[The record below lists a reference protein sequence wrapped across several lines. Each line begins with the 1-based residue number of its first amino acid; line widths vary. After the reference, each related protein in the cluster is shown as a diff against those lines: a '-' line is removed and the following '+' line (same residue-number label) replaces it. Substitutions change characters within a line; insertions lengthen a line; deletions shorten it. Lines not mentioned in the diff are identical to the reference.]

1 LAVVVA
7 TSFSASRS
15 FLLTSESVTE
25 GHPDK
30 VCDQVSDAVLD
41 GMLTQDAHARV
52 ACETAITKGLCV
64 VIGEVTT
71 HAELDIQRTIR
82 DTIRGIGYNSEEIGF
97 DADHALIQVYLKEQS
112 PDIAAS
118 VNHSLEEREGTLEDD
133 PFELQGAGDQGMMI
147 GFACR
152 ETPELMPLTISLAHR
167 LARRLADTRR
177 DGSLPFLRP
186 DGKTQVTVEYEYGKP
201 KRIEAVVV
209 STHHAVNVS
218 QKDIDE
224 GVRELVINPVLKGM
238 LIDAHTKIMV
248 NPSGKFIVGGP
259 AADAG
264 LTGRKIIV
272 DTYGGIARHGGGAFS
287 GKDPSKVDRSAA
299 YAARHVA
306 KNLVAAGLV
315 ERCEVQVS
323 YAIGRAHP
331 TSVAVETFGTASV
344 AEPELLELVRRH
356 FDLRPAAIIANM
368 DLMRPIYRPTAA
380 YGHFGRDDLGV
391 PWETTNRAEALR
403 ADASVLSHSV
413 D

>member
-1 LAVVVA
+1 M
-7 TSFSASRS
+7 
-15 FLLTSESVTE
+15 TSESVTE

-41 GMLTQDAHARV
+41 GMLAQDPDARV

-82 DTIRGIGYNSEEIGF
+82 DTIRDIGYNSEEIGF

-118 VNHSLEEREGTLEDD
+118 VNHSLEEREGTLDD
-133 PFELQGAGDQGMMI
+133 DAFELQGAGDQGMMI
-147 GFACR
+147 GFACH

-167 LARRLADTRR
+167 LARRLSQTRK

-186 DGKTQVTVEYEYGKP
+186 DGKTQVTVEYDHGVP
-201 KRIEAVVV
+201 KRIEAIVV
-209 STHHAVNVS
+209 STHHAPGVS
-218 QKDIDE
+218 QKEIAD
-224 GVRELVINPVLKGM
+224 GVHSLVIDPVLKG
-238 LIDAHTKIMV
+238 LVVDKNTKIMV
-248 NPSGKFIVGGP
+248 NPSGQFILGGP

-272 DTYGGIARHGGGAFS
+272 DTYGGVARHGGGAFS

-306 KNLVAAGLV
+306 KNIVAAGFAD
-315 ERCEVQVS
+315 RCEVQVS

-331 TSVAVETFGTASV
+331 TSIAVETFGTSTIS
-344 AEPELLELVRRH
+344 EDELLEMVRRH
-356 FDLRPAAIIANM
+356 FDLRPGAIIANM
-368 DLMRPIYRPTAA
+368 KLKRPIYQPTAA
-380 YGHFGRDDLGV
+380 YGHFGQDDLGV
-391 PWETTNRAEALR
+391 AWELTDRAEAMR
-403 ADASVLSHSV
+403 ADAPVRTRAHT
-413 D
+413 

>member
-1 LAVVVA
+1 M
-7 TSFSASRS
+7 
-15 FLLTSESVTE
+15 TSESVTE

-41 GMLTQDAHARV
+41 GMLAQDLDARV

-82 DTIRGIGYNSEEIGF
+82 DTIRDIGYNSEEIGF

-133 PFELQGAGDQGMMI
+133 AFELQGAGDQGMMI

-167 LARRLADTRR
+167 LAKRLAQTRK

-186 DGKTQVTVEYEYGKP
+186 DGKTQVTVEYDLGIP
-201 KRIEAVVV
+201 KRIEAIVV
-209 STHHAVNVS
+209 STHHAPGVS
-218 QKDIDE
+218 QKEIAD
-224 GVRELVINPVLKGM
+224 GVHSLVIDPVLKG
-238 LIDAHTKIMV
+238 LVVDKNTKIMV
-248 NPSGKFIVGGP
+248 NPSGQFIVGGP

-272 DTYGGIARHGGGAFS
+272 DTYGGVARHGGGAFS

-306 KNLVAAGLV
+306 KNIVAAGFAD
-315 ERCEVQVS
+315 RCEVQVS

-331 TSVAVETFGTASV
+331 TSIAVEAFGTSTV
-344 AEPELLELVRRH
+344 SEDELLELVRRH
-356 FDLRPAAIIANM
+356 FDLRPGAIIANM
-368 DLMRPIYRPTAA
+368 KLKRTIYKPTAA
-380 YGHFGRDDLGV
+380 YGHFGREDLGV
-391 PWETTNRAEALR
+391 AWELTDRAEAMR
-403 ADASVLSHSV
+403 ADTPVRTRAHT
-413 D
+413 

>member
-1 LAVVVA
+1 MA

-41 GMLTQDAHARV
+41 GMLAQDAHARV

-82 DTIRGIGYNSEEIGF
+82 DTIRGIGYNSEDIGF

-167 LARRLADTRR
+167 LARRLAETRK

-272 DTYGGIARHGGGAFS
+272 DTYGGVARHGGGAFS

-391 PWETTNRAEALR
+391 PWETTNRSEALR

>member
-1 LAVVVA
+1 
-7 TSFSASRS
+7 
-15 FLLTSESVTE
+15 
-25 GHPDK
+25 
-30 VCDQVSDAVLD
+30 
-41 GMLTQDAHARV
+41 MLTQDADARV

-118 VNHSLEEREGTLEDD
+118 VNHSLEEREGTLDD
-133 PFELQGAGDQGMMI
+133 DAFELQGAGDQGMMI

-167 LARRLADTRR
+167 LARRLSQTRK
-177 DGSLPFLRP
+177 DGTLPFLRP
-186 DGKTQVTVEYEYGKP
+186 DGKTQVTIEYDRGVP
-201 KRIEAVVV
+201 KRIEAIVV
-209 STHHAVNVS
+209 STHHAPGVS
-218 QKDIDE
+218 QKEIAD
-224 GVRELVINPVLKGM
+224 GVHSLVIDPVLKG
-238 LIDAHTKIMV
+238 LVVDKNTKIMV
-248 NPSGKFIVGGP
+248 NPSGQFILGGP

-272 DTYGGIARHGGGAFS
+272 DTYGGVARHGGGAFS

-306 KNLVAAGLV
+306 KNIVAAGFAD
-315 ERCEVQVS
+315 RCEVQVS

-331 TSVAVETFGTASV
+331 TSIAVEAFGTSNV
-344 AEPELLELVRRH
+344 SEDELLELVRRH
-356 FDLRPAAIIANM
+356 FDLRPGAIIANM
-368 DLMRPIYRPTAA
+368 KLKRPIYQPTAA

-391 PWETTNRAEALR
+391 AWELTDKAEAMR
-403 ADASVLSHSV
+403 ADAPVRTRAHN
-413 D
+413 

>member
-1 LAVVVA
+1 VT
-7 TSFSASRS
+7 TSFAASPS

-41 GMLTQDAHARV
+41 GMLAQDATARV

-82 DTIRGIGYNSEEIGF
+82 DTIRDIGYNSDEIGF

-118 VNHSLEEREGTLEDD
+118 VTHSLEEREGARGGD
-133 PFELQGAGDQGMMI
+133 PYELQGAGDQGMMI

-167 LARRLADTRR
+167 LARRLAQTRK

-186 DGKTQVTVEYEYGKP
+186 DGKTQVTVEYERGLP
-201 KRIEAVVV
+201 KRIEAIVV
-209 STHHAVNVS
+209 STHHAPSVS
-218 QKDIDE
+218 QEDIAE
-224 GVRELVINPVLKGM
+224 GVRALVIDPVLKGQV
-238 LIDAHTKIMV
+238 IDAKTKIMV
-248 NPSGKFIVGGP
+248 NPSGQFIVGGP

-272 DTYGGIARHGGGAFS
+272 DTYGGVARHGGGAFS

-299 YAARHVA
+299 YAARYVA
-306 KNLVAAGLV
+306 KNLVAAGLAD
-315 ERCEVQVS
+315 RCEVQVS

-331 TSVAVETFGTASV
+331 TSVAVETFGTGVLS
-344 AEPELLELVRRH
+344 ETDLLALIQRH

-368 DLMRPIYRPTAA
+368 NLKRPIYKPTAA

-391 PWETTNRAEALR
+391 PWELTDRVDALR
-403 ADASVLSHSV
+403 ADTPANVQAAS
-413 D
+413 